1 MSKTDEGR
9 RVRSRRF
16 VQHKG
21 VSLRSRYDVSVE
33 FEAMQQAID
42 LLPAHLVST
51 TFLSIYCDCTSGGGY
66 TVDTRASEKVAVDL
80 ANALSKAFIAIRGGH
95 NGVTVNWGEP
105 AYDPH
110 ADAMV
115 RNVIAVRR
123 TSLRVEGRTHRGTRS
138 RQKHFGNG

>member
-9 RVRSRRF
+9 RVRSRRY
-16 VQHKG
+16 VLHKG

-51 TFLSIYCDCTSGGGY
+51 TFLSIYCDSTSGGGY

-80 ANALSKAFIAIRGGH
+80 ANALSKARL
-95 NGVTVNWGEP
+95 P
-105 AYDPH
+105 PQ
-110 ADAMV
+110 
-115 RNVIAVRR
+115 
-123 TSLRVEGRTHRGTRS
+123 L
-138 RQKHFGNG
+138 